1 MRQKRLKSYK
11 KLMQIYKISF
21 GFREPYQTL
30 IDADYLQDSI
40 KCKMDAIKLL
50 ERILQGK
57 VKPMIT
63 QCCIQKLYETKQQD
77 IISIAKAYERRR
89 CNHKDNPL
97 PPEDCIYSIVNING
111 KNKHRYIVA
120 TQSIQIRTKLRDIP
134 AVPLF
139 YISRSV
145 VILEPSSYST
155 IRAKQIIEQNKLGL
169 KKEESEKI
177 LGTKRKINNED
188 SSLPRKKRRGPKE
201 PNPLSVKKKKTN
213 LIQKKQNSSKILTNI
228 ISHQN
233 TTLIKKTRRHSR
245 GKSHKKLS

>member
-11 KLMQIYKISF
+11 KWMRIYKIDF

-30 IDADYLQDSI
+30 IDADYLQDSV
-40 KCKMDAIKLL
+40 KYKMDLIKLL

-63 QCCIQKLYETKQQD
+63 QCCIQKLYETKQQNV
-77 IISIAKAYERRR
+77 ISIAKTYERRR

-97 PPEDCIYSIVNING
+97 LPEDCIYSIVNING

-120 TQSIQIRTKLRDIP
+120 TQSIQIRAKLRNIP
-134 AVPLF
+134 GVPLF
-139 YISRSV
+139 YINRSV

-155 IRAKQIIEQNKLGL
+155 IKAKQTLEQNKLGL

-177 LGTKRKINNED
+177 LGTKRKLDNDD
-188 SSLPRKKRRGPKE
+188 SSLPKKKRKGPKE
-201 PNPLSVKKKKTN
+201 PNPLSVKKKKIK
-213 LIQKKQNSSKILTNI
+213 LIQEKQISSNFSTNI
-228 ISHQN
+228 LSNHT
-233 TTLIKKTRRHSR
+233 TTLFKKTRRHSR